1 MFRSIFRYRGKSVST
16 KCFLT
21 VARCRP
27 SSLAIARMLFPFLCI
42 ALMSMYTSLVIIRY
56 HLLCSRRRYHHF
68 RSQVVHFSCR
78 LHVWS
83 YDFVQDRTRDGRP
96 IRMLTIL
103 DEFSRECLALDVAR
117 RLNSQNVLDRLYEL
131 FLTKGVPDYI
141 RSDNGPEFTAKKIRE
156 WLNRLGVKTIF
167 IEPGSPWENG
177 YVESFNGK
185 LRDELLNGELFDT
198 LQEARTVIEAW
209 RNDFNRHRPHSS
221 LGYRPPAPE
230 AFEPQFLT
238 LQVVQ

>member
-1 MFRSIFRYRGKSVST
+1 
-16 KCFLT
+16 
-21 VARCRP
+21 
-27 SSLAIARMLFPFLCI
+27 
-42 ALMSMYTSLVIIRY
+42 
-56 HLLCSRRRYHHF
+56 
-68 RSQVVHFSCR
+68 
-78 LHVWS
+78 
-83 YDFVQDRTRDGRP
+83 
-96 IRMLTIL
+96 MLTIL